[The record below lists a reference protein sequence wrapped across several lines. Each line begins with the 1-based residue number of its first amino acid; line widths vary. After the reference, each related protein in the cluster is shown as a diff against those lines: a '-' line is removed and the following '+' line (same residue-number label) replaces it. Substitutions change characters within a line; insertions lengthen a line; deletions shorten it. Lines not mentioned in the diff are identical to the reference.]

1 MKQLRETDLKRLHRS
16 WRRQNEFRLALLLEN
31 VQSPFNV
38 GGIVR
43 TAAAMGAE
51 RLYLTGSTPAIRSP
65 GVQKAAMRTD
75 RFLDSAEYPT
85 ATEAVDAARADGFHV
100 IALELADD
108 AVPLPSADLA
118 RNICLVVGNEDHG
131 VSPACLA
138 ACDAVAYVPQL
149 GRVGSL
155 NVSSAAAVGC
165 YEVRR
170 QGFAA
175 LGMPDLADP
184 ADVDG
189 PDGD

>member
-1 MKQLRETDLKRLHRS
+1 VKQLRETDLKRLHRS
-16 WRRQNEFRLALLLEN
+16 WRRQNTFRLALLLES

-65 GVQKAAMRTD
+65 GVQKAAMGTD
-75 RFLDSAEYPT
+75 RFVDSAGY
-85 ATEAVDAARADGFHV
+85 ATVAEAIGAARADGFRV
-100 IALELADD
+100 VALELADQ
-108 AVPLPSADLA
+108 AVPLAGADLA
-118 RNICLVVGNEDHG
+118 RDICLVVGNEDHG
-131 VSPACLA
+131 ISPACLA

-175 LGMPDLADP
+175 LGMPDPGDPGADS
-184 ADVDG
+184 ADDEG
-189 PDGD
+189 